1 MTEKVLPPTMNDL
14 MARVG
19 YLLLY
24 WGFLEAALAH
34 RNLTEL
40 AADHRLEFDRLRALR
55 NLVAHGI
62 VRASANP
69 ASPSPFII
77 CASADRTDETTIEY
91 AELVKAADAID
102 RLRLDL
108 L

>member
-1 MTEKVLPPTMNDL
+1 MSEKAPSPTMHDL

-24 WGFLEAALAH
+24 WGFLEAALAG
-34 RNLTEL
+34 RNLVEL
-40 AADHRLEFDRLRALR
+40 TADHRREFDRLRALR

-62 VRASANP
+62 VRASADP
-69 ASPSPFII
+69 RSPPTFIV
-77 CASADRTDETTIEY
+77 CVCADRTHETTVEY
-91 AELVKAADAID
+91 SELVEAADAID
-102 RLRLDL
+102 RLRHAL